1 MSDVPATTSSS
12 RQSSPRFPFISL
24 AKALE
29 RAEAL
34 RSAANFGF
42 APVTEVRNIWGYGPK
57 SSGGDQTV
65 AALGYYGLI
74 EEAGAGK
81 DRKIKISELGA
92 RYLRDERPDVRRDL
106 QTQMARSPKAMQ
118 TLWDLWQRDIPSDAI
133 ARSILKNDVGFSDSA
148 ATQVLSVYRDNL
160 VYFPDTTSA
169 KLHDPEAVV
178 KEQEKNDDHTRKDK
192 PVVNIGDWVQWAP
205 NGVLKFA
212 NAKRVTWIDETA
224 DFVRVG
230 GSMSALPLDEIELAE
245 RPKADAATEPTSGQ
259 WDVLLS
265 GNRLQITA
273 DVDSAGLKKLKQ
285 VLDKYEEI
293 LALGS

>member
-1 MSDVPATTSSS
+1 M
-12 RQSSPRFPFISL
+12 RRI
-24 AKALE
+24 
-29 RAEAL
+29 
-34 RSAANFGF
+34 
-42 APVTEVRNIWGYGPK
+42 
-57 SSGGDQTV
+57 
-65 AALGYYGLI
+65 
-74 EEAGAGK
+74 
-81 DRKIKISELGA
+81 
-92 RYLRDERPDVRRDL
+92 YLTGNLND
-106 QTQMARSPKAMQ
+106 
-118 TLWDLWQRDIPSDAI
+118 
-133 ARSILKNDVGFSDSA
+133 LKNDVGFSDSA

-285 VLDKYEEI
+285 VLDKYEFDVGNQVHSGDVY
-293 LALGS
+293 LNHLDNRRSHHGYFGHRQNRTPTPQAPSK